1 MASTSFRSPNYKW
14 EFMFCKI
21 SNGPYSLD
29 WNHYW
34 EDELRLG
41 KFSKDTW
48 NNVYLFTQRFD
59 ASYQLLK
66 DMMDE
71 LKYSIPTTPPCLV
84 GCDNL
89 FPTFI
94 TPDGP
99 TF

>member
-48 NNVYLFTQRFD
+48 NNIV
-59 ASYQLLK
+59 K
-66 DMMDE
+66 
-71 LKYSIPTTPPCLV
+71 
-84 GCDNL
+84 
-89 FPTFI
+89 
-94 TPDGP
+94 
-99 TF
+99 